1 MKNILLLFTS
11 FLFMACES
19 LELESFKQTINVSFQ
34 GADMPVYLHGNSSS
48 DKIIVIIHGGP
59 GGNGLEYRLG
69 TWKDEL
75 EEKYLMAYWDQR
87 GQGMSQGKDQSD
99 VLTVAQ
105 MSADLDAVVR
115 TLKSKFGQE
124 KKIILHGHSWGG
136 TVGTHFM
143 VNPAY
148 QKNVAGW
155 IEADGAHDIPF
166 LNTSA
171 IELFEN
177 VAEEQIARGNS
188 TDYWTEIL
196 DWVASIDKD
205 NISLDEGGEI
215 NTKGFEAEGTLANDG
230 ILATGEGSFE
240 DIKVLLFSPINQLS
254 SFISGNSANNI
265 LTPEIETTAF
275 TDQLYLIEKP
285 CLFLWG
291 AYDFV
296 VPKALG
302 EDAFQKVS
310 STQKELIIFEQSGH
324 SPMSSEPGK
333 YTAAVVDFIEKL

>member
-19 LELESFKQTINVSFQ
+19 LELENYKQTIYVSFQ
-34 GADMPVYLHGNSSS
+34 EAYMPVYLHGNASS

-59 GGNGLEYRLG
+59 GGNGLQYRLG
-69 TWKDEL
+69 AWKDEL

-87 GQGMSQGKDQSD
+87 GQGMSQGKNQGDL
-99 VLTVAQ
+99 LTVAQ

-136 TVGTHFM
+136 TIGTHFM

-171 IELFEN
+171 IELFEK
-177 VAEEQIARGNS
+177 VAEEQINLGNS
-188 TDYWTEIL
+188 INYWSGIL
-196 DWVASIDKD
+196 SWIAGINKD
-205 NISLDEGGEI
+205 NISLEEGDEI
-215 NTKGFEAEGTLANDG
+215 NTKGFEAEDTLTNDG
-230 ILATGEGSFE
+230 ILATEDGSFE
-240 DIKVLLFSPINQLS
+240 DLKILLFSPANQLS
-254 SFISGNSANNI
+254 SLISGNSANNI
-265 LTPEIETTAF
+265 LTPEIETTAL
-275 TDQLYLIEKP
+275 TDKLYLIEKP

-291 AYDFV
+291 SYDFV

-310 STQKELIIFEQSGH
+310 STEKELIIFEQSGH
-324 SPMSSEPGK
+324 SPMKSEPAK
-333 YTAAVVDFIEKL
+333 YASSIVRFIEKL